1 MRPMSDPAA
10 GTLFIVST
18 PIGNLEDITIRAVRV
33 LKEVGVIAAEDT
45 RHTKQLCTHFG
56 ITTPLTSYHDFNKEE
71 KTAVLLERLRSGVS
85 VALVSDAGT
94 PVISDPGYFL
104 ITRSIEAGI
113 RVVPVPGPSAVL
125 AALAASGL
133 PTDAFRFEGFLPRKD
148 GPRSKRIESLREDS
162 ASLILFESPH
172 RIGKLLASLRAILG
186 NRRAVLARELTK
198 RFEEFHRGTLDELLT
213 QVQGHPPK
221 GEITLVVEGVSKR
234 KRPDREDNPLKER
247 DYQDG
252 IDA

>member
-1 MRPMSDPAA
+1 MDDSEA
-10 GTLFIVST
+10 GTLYIVST
-18 PIGNLEDITIRAVRV
+18 PIGNLEDITLRAVRV

-45 RHTKQLCTHFG
+45 RHTKQLCAHFG
-56 ITTPLTSYHDFNKEE
+56 IATPLTSYHDFNKEE
-71 KTAVLLERLRSGVS
+71 KTAVLLERLRSGAD

-113 RVVPVPGPSAVL
+113 RVVPVPGPSAAL

-133 PTDAFRFEGFLPRKD
+133 PTDCFRFEGFLPRKD
-148 GPRSKRIESLREDS
+148 GPRSKRLESLREDS

-172 RIGKLLASLRAILG
+172 RIGKLLASLRSILG

-198 RFEEFHRGTLDELLT
+198 RFEDFRRGTLDELLAH
-213 QVQGHPPK
+213 VQSRPPK
-221 GEITLVVEGVSKR
+221 GEITLVVEGASKR
-234 KRPDREDNPLKER
+234 KRSDREDNPLEEGNC
-247 DYQDG
+247 QDG
-252 IDA
+252 RNS